1 MKEYVFLR
9 YANQPNPHVTAL
21 LSTIVKHGTRPIFQ
35 PLPGIMI
42 TVFKSDMSEADIRA
56 KFARHLDGVIFDLV
70 EKKNP
75 VSARPNN
82 DTHNPNRPSKQQLE
96 SDLQRAIDEEDFE
109 KASQLRDQIQQ
120 LYGGAQQTGES
131 MITSLLNFKVFLE
144 SSKINENLERIVNV
158 QIIDRKADINTD
170 PYSVDIKFNTIDDLD
185 TAIDNYINNEL
196 QLTKVDVTIDDFNN
210 VLTDDEKDTL
220 IALNYEIY

>member
-9 YANQPNPHVTAL
+9 YANQPNPQVTAL
-21 LSTIVKHGTRPIFQ
+21 LSTIVKQGTRPIFQ

-42 TVFKSDMSEADIRA
+42 TVFKSDMSEADIRS

-75 VSARPNN
+75 VSARPSN

-96 SDLQRAIDEEDFE
+96 SDLQRAVDEEDFE

-120 LYGGAQQTGES
+120 LYGDTQTGES
-131 MITSLLNFKVFLE
+131 MVTSILE
-144 SSKINENLERIVNV
+144 FSQMLKSKKKINETVTTLTDERKTEIL
-158 QIIDRKADINTD
+158 QDISDWSGGYSPEQMSWDDDD
-170 PYSVDIKFNTIDDLD
+170 PEQSLMV
-185 TAIDNYINNEL
+185 YINNNIW
-196 QLTKVDVTIDDFNN
+196 DN
-210 VLTDDEKDTL
+210 EKDVVIKWLQSIT
-220 IALNYEIY
+220 

>member
-9 YANQPNPHVTAL
+9 YANQPNPQVTAL
-21 LSTIVKHGTRPIFQ
+21 LSTIVKPGTRPIFQ

-42 TVFKSDMSEADIRA
+42 TVFKSDMSESDIRA

-96 SDLQRAIDEEDFE
+96 TDLQRAIDEEDFE

-120 LYGGAQQTGES
+120 LYGGTQQTGES
-131 MITSLLNFKVFLE
+131 MITTLLNFKVFLE

-170 PYSVDIKFNTIDDLD
+170 PYSVDIKFNTIGDLD
-185 TAIDNYINNEL
+185 TAIDNYIINEL